1 MTLPLERPS
10 GGAEALRSLLDADTV
25 FAGSCYDCLSA
36 AILEEAGY
44 PCLTISGAGVA
55 ASLLGVPDIGLVTH
69 TEMVEVARRVARRVR
84 VPVIADIDTGFGNAL
99 NVMRT
104 VDEFVAAGVA
114 AVHIEDQVFPKRCG
128 HISGKDVVDSDEFIE
143 KIRAAAR
150 AREGSELVLIART
163 DAIAVHGI
171 DDAIE
176 RARAALDAGADVAF
190 VEAPTSMEQIE
201 AIATAVPGHKLFNLA
216 TGGRSPSVPV
226 DELAALGF
234 NLVIVPTVALYAA
247 VDAMR
252 RAARDVLEAR
262 GDAPLQPLGLSPLD
276 LFELVGMRDWSI
288 VAEACSG
295 SR

>member
-1 MTLPLERPS
+1 VTLPLERPS

-36 AILEEAGY
+36 VILEEAGY

-84 VPVIADIDTGFGNAL
+84 IPVIADIDTGFGNAL

-262 GDAPLQPLGLSPLD
+262 SDAPLQPLGLSPLD